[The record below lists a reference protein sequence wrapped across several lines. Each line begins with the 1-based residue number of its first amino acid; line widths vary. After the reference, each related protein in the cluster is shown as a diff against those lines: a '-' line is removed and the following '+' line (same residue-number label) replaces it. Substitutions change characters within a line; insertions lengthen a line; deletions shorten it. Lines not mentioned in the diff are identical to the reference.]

1 MAERD
6 EDMLVALRRI
16 MRAADLYSRQLSK
29 RAGLTT
35 PQLLVLQAIRDLGDV
50 TIGTIARRVNLS
62 QATVTTILD
71 RREQRGLSYRE
82 RSTVDR
88 RKVHAHLTGEG
99 ERALLDAPKPL
110 QESFV
115 RRFSGLADWEQSMI
129 TAALQR
135 VADMMDAGDIDASPV
150 LHVGAIE
157 RVAETLREDA
167 PLEGRAVLAEGEER
181 SGAS

>member
-1 MAERD
+1 
-6 EDMLVALRRI
+6 
-16 MRAADLYSRQLSK
+16 
-29 RAGLTT
+29 
-35 PQLLVLQAIRDLGDV
+35 
-50 TIGTIARRVNLS
+50 
-62 QATVTTILD
+62 
-71 RREQRGLSYRE
+71 
-82 RSTVDR
+82 
-88 RKVHAHLTGEG
+88 
-99 ERALLDAPKPL
+99 
-110 QESFV
+110 
-115 RRFSGLADWEQSMI
+115 MI